1 MVTHDIDE
9 AILLAD
15 RIAFF
20 RPGGAGPTLSVRGPR
35 PRDPAAFLTS
45 AECCIVRKQLIGLF
59 YQYGEA
65 VGETL

>member
-9 AILLAD
+9 AILLSD

-20 RPGGAGPTLSVRGPR
+20 RPGGVRLILPVRASR
-35 PRDPAAFLTS
+35 PRDPAEFLTS
-45 AECCIVRKQLIGLF
+45 ADCCATRKRLIGLF
-59 YQYGEA
+59 YQYGES